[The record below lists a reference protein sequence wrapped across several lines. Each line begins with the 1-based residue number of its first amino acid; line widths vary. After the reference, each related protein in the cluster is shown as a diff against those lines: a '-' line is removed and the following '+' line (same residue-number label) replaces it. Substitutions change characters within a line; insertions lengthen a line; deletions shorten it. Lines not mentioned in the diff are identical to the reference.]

1 LPDLPPSTILLGDVK
16 PLAPDG
22 HCLRFLG
29 HDEDML
35 DMSDLRPSSIH
46 LFLAD
51 GRPDGLRL
59 VEKSNWTGL
68 GLVTSRSDYTRV
80 RRRDEWS
87 RPGVYL
93 LIGPTEGETT
103 KDMLYIGEADDVR
116 DRLDHHIRN
125 KEFWTSVIAFTSKDD
140 NLNKAHVR
148 YLEARLI
155 QVAAEADR
163 VAVENSTAP
172 PLPRL
177 SEADRADM
185 EGYLAEM
192 LVILPVLGV
201 VAFESV
207 ARTAPAADSL
217 RLMAKRCDATGAD
230 GSEGFTVFA
239 GSVARLDETPS
250 IHAFLTAL
258 RQRLIDEAVLHPD
271 GGGLRFAKPY
281 VFASPS
287 TAAGVVTGR
296 NANGLIMWKDSAGR
310 TLKERQEAALGS

>member
-1 LPDLPPSTILLGDVK
+1 
-16 PLAPDG
+16 
-22 HCLRFLG
+22 
-29 HDEDML
+29 
-35 DMSDLRPSSIH
+35 
-46 LFLAD
+46 
-51 GRPDGLRL
+51 L

-80 RRRDEWS
+80 RLRDEWS

-93 LIGPTEGETT
+93 LTGPSAGETS
-103 KDMLYIGEADDVR
+103 KDRLYIGEADDVR
-116 DRLDHHIRN
+116 YRIDSHFRS
-125 KEFWTSVIAFTSKDD
+125 KEFWTTVIAFISKDD

-155 QVAAEADR
+155 QVATKADR
-163 VAVENSTAP
+163 VAVENNTAP
-172 PLPRL
+172 SPPRF

-207 ARTAPAADSL
+207 AHTAPAADSL
-217 RLMAKRCDATGAD
+217 RLKAKRCDATGAD
-230 GSEGFTVFA
+230 GSEGFTAFE

-250 IHAFLTAL
+250 IHAYVTAL
-258 RQRLIDEAVLHPD
+258 RQRLIDEGVLQHD
-271 GGGLRFAKPY
+271 GAGLRFAKPY

-287 TAAGVVTGR
+287 TAAGVVT
-296 NANGLIMWKDSAGR
+296 A
-310 TLKERQEAALGS
+310 E